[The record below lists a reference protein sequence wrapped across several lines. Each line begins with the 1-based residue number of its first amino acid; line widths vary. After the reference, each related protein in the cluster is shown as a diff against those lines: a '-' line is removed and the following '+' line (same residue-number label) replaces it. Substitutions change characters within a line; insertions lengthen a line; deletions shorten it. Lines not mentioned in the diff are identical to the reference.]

1 MEAPTHKSWSSI
13 TTSQTDTDSK
23 KTIDPTVASVET
35 TLSILVEVVA
45 DVLQTDTKGIDTTV
59 PLSNLGVDS
68 LLGVQLVA
76 DLEQRFTVP
85 IPEKLFADPD
95 TSLST
100 VATSLLNGGVIK
112 PRTFLLN
119 GWDIAT
125 HGAFVRSITRGEF
138 DGEPVSSQW
147 LREKATMANID
158 NGSFRRDTVFLGSA
172 PPPPSYVERKLRL
185 AITGLVAILFL
196 LLVAAGA
203 IFYTGSM
210 EAAGIFVSIVMLL
223 WSTYMVLDKKKILR
237 ANFSSEVVLAL
248 CHYLEF
254 RLMAAEALD
263 LTQGSL
269 FVNESSS
276 HDMNLVFIC
285 TTLHQLLHGFVFG
298 APSCQGS
305 HASFLKTPL
314 LSSLLATF
322 RCVPITQLDADVTSG
337 AVMSSRRRPDITAP
351 SYFYVRAALE
361 RGLQLVP
368 VYHYTLKSADGRS
381 SFFGLLKKHQV
392 FCNTGAPLRCPQI
405 ENPSNEIIFEWSEK
419 FRGAMAALKA
429 ATEDLVVGD
438 SKEGS
443 MFTEVDSPRAVLKAK
458 R

>member
-1 MEAPTHKSWSSI
+1 
-13 TTSQTDTDSK
+13 
-23 KTIDPTVASVET
+23 
-35 TLSILVEVVA
+35 
-45 DVLQTDTKGIDTTV
+45 
-59 PLSNLGVDS
+59 
-68 LLGVQLVA
+68 
-76 DLEQRFTVP
+76 
-85 IPEKLFADPD
+85 
-95 TSLST
+95 
-100 VATSLLNGGVIK
+100 
-112 PRTFLLN
+112 
-119 GWDIAT
+119 
-125 HGAFVRSITRGEF
+125 
-138 DGEPVSSQW
+138 
-147 LREKATMANID
+147 
-158 NGSFRRDTVFLGSA
+158 
-172 PPPPSYVERKLRL
+172 
-185 AITGLVAILFL
+185 
-196 LLVAAGA
+196 
-203 IFYTGSM
+203 
-210 EAAGIFVSIVMLL
+210 
-223 WSTYMVLDKKKILR
+223 MVLDKKKILR

-429 ATEDLVVGD
+429 DTEDLVVGD